1 MNMTKTFF
9 ALAILS
15 CPLFATAGDT
25 ASQPNPAQ
33 RPVAVDIAW
42 GTADAQNKAMQFLG
56 SHKAH
61 SQAVA
66 SLQQCQTCHAGPA
79 AQFLLDSGRIAWSQP
94 QGPWIGISVG
104 PADGVLRSQLRL
116 PEGTGVVVT
125 QVVPGGPAAEAGV
138 EPHDVL
144 LSVDG
149 KPIAGGEDLDKV
161 LQSAK
166 PDGAAL
172 TLKLLRAGQTL
183 EKHVKPRGPEA
194 QAFVDTYMAAGQPT
208 FKIGV
213 AVADPDETLKK
224 QLKLQDGGV
233 VVTEVY
239 EGKPAAAAGLK
250 AADVLLSANGR
261 RLANHEALT
270 DTVLQAGETPL
281 EFEVLRGGVTLK
293 ITVTPAKEEAA
304 NVMGFLNTAL
314 AAQLDD
320 QARQLVLVHPADAQ
334 VVTGSNP
341 YLQLATTQ
349 PAVPALP
356 PAERLDQMTRQ
367 LEELKAAV
375 DALRADLEKAPAPAE
390 GKSAKPK

>member
-1 MNMTKTFF
+1 MNMTQALF
-9 ALAILS
+9 AVAILS
-15 CPLFATAGDT
+15 SPLLAAAGDS
-25 ASQPNPAQ
+25 APQPNPAQ

-66 SLQQCQTCHAGPA
+66 SLQQCQTCHAGSA
-79 AQFLLDSGRIAWSQP
+79 AEFLLDTARVAWAQP

-161 LQSAK
+161 LQAAK
-166 PDGAAL
+166 PDGAMLA
-172 TLKLLRAGQTL
+172 LKLLRTGQNL

-194 QAFVDTYMAAGQPT
+194 QAFVETFTAAGQPK

-233 VVTEVY
+233 VV
-239 EGKPAAAAGLK
+239 
-250 AADVLLSANGR
+250 
-261 RLANHEALT
+261 
-270 DTVLQAGETPL
+270 
-281 EFEVLRGGVTLK
+281 
-293 ITVTPAKEEAA
+293 
-304 NVMGFLNTAL
+304 
-314 AAQLDD
+314 
-320 QARQLVLVHPADAQ
+320 
-334 VVTGSNP
+334 
-341 YLQLATTQ
+341 
-349 PAVPALP
+349 
-356 PAERLDQMTRQ
+356 
-367 LEELKAAV
+367 
-375 DALRADLEKAPAPAE
+375 
-390 GKSAKPK
+390 

>member
-1 MNMTKTFF
+1 MNINKSLS
-9 ALAILS
+9 ALVIL
-15 CPLFATAGDT
+15 CAPLLAAAGD
-25 ASQPNPAQ
+25 SVPQPNPAP

-66 SLQQCQTCHAGPA
+66 SLQQCQTCHAGSA
-79 AQFLLDSGRIAWSQP
+79 AEFLLDTGRVAWAQP
-94 QGPWIGISVG
+94 QGPWIGVSVG

-161 LQSAK
+161 LQAAK
-166 PDGAAL
+166 PDGAML
-172 TLKLLRAGQTL
+172 TLKLLRSGQTV

-194 QAFVDTYMAAGQPT
+194 QAFIDTYLAAGQPT

-293 ITVTPAKEEAA
+293 ITVTPAREEAA
-304 NVMGFLNTAL
+304 NVVTFLNTAL
-314 AAQLDD
+314 ATNLDD
-320 QARQLVLVHPADAQ
+320 QARQLVLVHPGNAQ
-334 VVTGSNP
+334 VLGDANP
-341 YLQLATTQ
+341 YVQLATTQ
-349 PAVPALP
+349 PAALAPAQ
-356 PAERLDQMTRQ
+356 RLEQMTRQ

-390 GKSAKPK
+390 ARSTKPR

>member
-1 MNMTKTFF
+1 MTITK
-9 ALAILS
+9 S
-15 CPLFATAGDT
+15 LFAFVTLSVPILAAAGDS
-25 ASQPNPAQ
+25 APQPNPAQ

-42 GTADAQNKAMQFLG
+42 GTSDAQNKAMQFLG

-66 SLQQCQTCHAGPA
+66 SLQQCQTCHAGSA
-79 AQFLLDSGRIAWSQP
+79 AEFLLDTGRVAWAQP
-94 QGPWIGISVG
+94 QGPWVGISVG

-138 EPHDVL
+138 EAHDVL

-161 LQSAK
+161 LAAAK
-166 PDGAAL
+166 PDGAPL
-172 TLKLLRAGQTL
+172 SLKLLRSGQTL
-183 EKHVKPRGPEA
+183 EKQVKPRGPEA
-194 QAFVDTYMAAGQPT
+194 QAFLETYAGAGQT
-208 FKIGV
+208 TYKIGV
-213 AVADPDETLKK
+213 AISEPDETLKK
-224 QLKLQDGGV
+224 QLNLREGGV

-239 EGKPAAAAGLK
+239 DGKPAAAAGLK

-261 RLANHEALT
+261 RLADQDALT
-270 DTVLQAGETPL
+270 ETVQKAAETPVEL
-281 EFEVLRGGVTLK
+281 EVLRCGVTLK
-293 ITVTPAKEEAA
+293 ISVTPAKEDLTQMV
-304 NVMGFLNTAL
+304 NFITSSL
-314 AAQLDD
+314 AASLDD
-320 QARQLVLVHPADAQ
+320 QAKQLVLVHPGQLQVLTDA
-334 VVTGSNP
+334 NP

-349 PAVPALP
+349 PAAVP
-356 PAERLDQMTRQ
+356 PAQRLEQMTRQ

-390 GKSAKPK
+390 SKPAKHK

>member
-1 MNMTKTFF
+1 MNIIKCLF
-9 ALAILS
+9 AFVILS
-15 CPLFATAGDT
+15 VPLLAAAGD
-25 ASQPNPAQ
+25 SVPQPNPAQ

-66 SLQQCQTCHAGPA
+66 SLQQCQTCHAGSA
-79 AQFLLDSGRIAWSQP
+79 AEFLLDSGRVAWAQP

-161 LQSAK
+161 LQAAR
-166 PDGAAL
+166 PDGAML

-194 QAFVDTYMAAGQPT
+194 KASIDTFAAAGQPR

-213 AVADPDETLKK
+213 AVADPDETLRK

-304 NVMGFLNTAL
+304 NVITFLGAAL
-314 AAQLDD
+314 ATNLDD
-320 QARQLVLVHPADAQ
+320 QARQLVLVHPGYAQ
-334 VVTGSNP
+334 VLTDAGS

-349 PAVPALP
+349 PAALP
-356 PAERLDQMTRQ
+356 PAQRLEQMTRQ

-375 DALRADLEKAPAPAE
+375 DALRADLEKAPAPADS
-390 GKSAKPK
+390 KPAKHK